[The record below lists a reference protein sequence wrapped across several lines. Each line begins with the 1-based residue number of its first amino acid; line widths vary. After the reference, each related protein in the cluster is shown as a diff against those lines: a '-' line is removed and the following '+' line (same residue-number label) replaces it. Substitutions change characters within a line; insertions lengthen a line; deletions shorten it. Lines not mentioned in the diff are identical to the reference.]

1 MARSRRAEG
10 HAHRDRRETQQGDQ
24 RGPRRSQDQGT
35 RFADLGGTVLP
46 LSPSDFGKL
55 IADET
60 EKWGKV
66 IRAAN
71 IKPE

>member
-1 MARSRRAEG
+1 MGWPQDAQENAIRD
-10 HAHRDRRETQQGDQ
+10 HREVNTEIDAGLAD
-24 RGPRRSQDQGT
+24 PRLKA
-35 RFADLGGTVLP
+35 RFANLGGTVL
-46 LSPSDFGKL
+46 LGLAADFGKL

-66 IRAAN
+66 IKFAN

>member
-1 MARSRRAEG
+1 MDLDAQLSQLSPAARVALAQKIKSRLG
-10 HAHRDRRETQQGDQ
+10 G
-24 RGPRRSQDQGT
+24 
-35 RFADLGGTVLP
+35 LGGTVLVG
-46 LSPSDFGKL
+46 SPADFGKL